1 MSIERD
7 KMIKLLESK
16 IETIV
21 RNVISEKY
29 GESDVKTS
37 NATQSKRQ
45 HMSNNRTER
54 HNDIRQ
60 KKVNNKRGDDS
71 VEKSQAY
78 KRQYKAIEKELNKP
92 EIDATSIFTKAGII
106 PNNKD
111 DAARSHA
118 FKKLHKDKTPD
129 GTGNYKFDQN
139 EVAKIFNALP

>member
-21 RNVISEKY
+21 RNVINEKR
-29 GESDVKTS
+29 GKSNVKK
-37 NATQSKRQ
+37 SK
-45 HMSNNRTER
+45 STKK
-54 HNDIRQ
+54 HNDLKQ
-60 KKVNNKRGDDS
+60 KNKKVNNKIGKDT
-71 VEKSQAY
+71 VEKNQTY

-118 FKKLHKDKTPD
+118 FKKLHKDKTPS
-129 GTGNYKFDQN
+129 GTRNYKFDQS
-139 EVAKIFNALP
+139 EVARIFNVLP